1 MNTLKNDMEKTG
13 KIYRELFLK
22 ASEAIDAKLYALKNT
37 SLCNRCKNDCSINP
51 DEIDLFEKLPVDC
64 NLRFWQEA
72 AKNLLEEEISKD
84 ILEKINLVNLKREES
99 ACSMCASCCNLAS
112 SEFSYEELKEKAQN
126 GDKFA
131 SEFVSIFVPYAS
143 YDEAAAI
150 YPEYV
155 ALIKEQFP
163 EDKNISFYHCPK
175 VGSDNLCTDYENRPQ
190 ICRDFPSN
198 PLVVFPP
205 KCAYRKWK
213 DEVEITA
220 LLLHAMVEIVG
231 FYKDKLNEALK

>member
-1 MNTLKNDMEKTG
+1 M
-13 KIYRELFLK
+13 
-22 ASEAIDAKLYALKNT
+22 
-37 SLCNRCKNDCSINP
+37 
-51 DEIDLFEKLPVDC
+51 
-64 NLRFWQEA
+64 RFWQEA
-72 AKNLLEEEISKD
+72 AKNLLDEGISHD
-84 ILEKINLVNLKREES
+84 ILEKINLINAKREE
-99 ACSMCASCCNLAS
+99 CSCAKCASCCNLAS
-112 SEFSYEELKEKAQN
+112 SEFSYEELKEKAKN

-131 SEFVSIFVPYAS
+131 SEFVSIFVPYDNAG
-143 YDEAAAI
+143 DAAKI

-155 ALIKEQFP
+155 DLIKKQFP

-175 VGSDNLCTDYENRPQ
+175 VGADNLCTDYANRPQ

-205 KCAYRKWK
+205 ACSFRKWK

-231 FYKDKLNEALK
+231 FYKDKLNKALL